1 MVDTA
6 FEALGKQVFDR
17 FGCMNR
23 KELLQPAHWPALTL
37 RMVRAARGE
46 LGAVAALL
54 VLGVGVLSF
63 MDIADEVG
71 EGETAGI
78 DRAILLMFRVPGD
91 PSTPIGGRWLREA
104 VGDITALGG
113 WTVLTL
119 FVLLV
124 VGFLLSLRRWREAL
138 VLLVAALGGTALG
151 QTLKGVFGRERPE
164 ESWRLVEAIHTSFPS
179 GHAMMSA
186 VIYLTFGALM
196 ARFANRTRVK
206 IFGIVMGLVLTVLV
220 GVSRVFLGVH
230 WPSDVLAGWCVG
242 AAWAMACW
250 LAVWAVEKWWLK
262 DVEERPQG

>member
-1 MVDTA
+1 
-6 FEALGKQVFDR
+6 
-17 FGCMNR
+17 MNR
-23 KELLQPAHWPALTL
+23 KELLQPERWPALTL
-37 RMVRAARGE
+37 RMLGAARQE
-46 LGAVAALL
+46 LAAVAALL
-54 VLGVGVLSF
+54 VLAVGVLSF
-63 MDIADEVG
+63 MEIADDVG
-71 EGETAGI
+71 EGDTAGI
-78 DRAILLMFRVPGD
+78 DRAILLMFRAPGD
-91 PSTPIGGRWLREA
+91 PTTPIGGRWLREA

-124 VGFLLSLRRWREAL
+124 VGFLCSLKRWREAL
-138 VLLVAALGGTALG
+138 VLLVAAMGGTALG
-151 QTLKGVFGRERPE
+151 QLLKGVFGRERPE

-206 IFGIVMGLVLTVLV
+206 VFGLTMGIVLTMLV
-220 GVSRVFLGVH
+220 GVSRVYLGVH

-250 LAVWAVEKWWLK
+250 LAVWAVEKWWVR
-262 DVEERPQG
+262 DVERVTEG

>member
-1 MVDTA
+1 M
-6 FEALGKQVFDR
+6 FD
-17 FGCMNR
+17 GIQSMNR
-23 KELLQPAHWPALTL
+23 KELLQPARWPGLTL
-37 RMVRAARGE
+37 RMVKAARAE
-46 LGAVAALL
+46 LGAVIAMLGL
-54 VLGVGVLSF
+54 GLGVLFFLG
-63 MDIADEVG
+63 IADEVV
-71 EGETAGI
+71 EGETQTI
-78 DRAILLMFRVPGD
+78 DQTILLMFRVNGD
-91 PSTPIGGRWLREA
+91 PATPIGGRWLREA

-138 VLLVAALGGTALG
+138 VLLVAALGGTVLG

-206 IFGIVMGLVLTVLV
+206 VFGIVMGLVLTVLV

-262 DVEERPQG
+262 DVEERPEG

>member
-1 MVDTA
+1 
-6 FEALGKQVFDR
+6 
-17 FGCMNR
+17 MNR
-23 KELLQPAHWPALTL
+23 KELLQPVAWPALTL
-37 RMVRAARGE
+37 RMVAAARAE
-46 LGAVAALL
+46 LAAVAALL
-54 VLGVGVLSF
+54 VLAVGVLSF
-63 MDIADEVG
+63 MEIADDVG
-71 EGETAGI
+71 EGDTQGI
-78 DRAILLMFRVPGD
+78 DRAILMLFRVGGD
-91 PSTPIGGRWLREA
+91 PATPIGGRWVREA

-124 VGFLLSLRRWREAL
+124 VGFLVSLKRRREAL
-138 VLLVAALGGTALG
+138 LLLVAAMGGTALG
-151 QTLKGVFGRERPE
+151 QTLKGVFGRERPD

-206 IFGIVMGLVLTVLV
+206 VFGLTVGILLTALV
-220 GVSRVFLGVH
+220 GISRVYLGVH

-250 LAVWAVEKWWLK
+250 LAVWAVEKWWMR
-262 DVEERPQG
+262 DVEETPEG

>member
-1 MVDTA
+1 
-6 FEALGKQVFDR
+6 
-17 FGCMNR
+17 MNR
-23 KELLQPAHWPALTL
+23 KELLQPGAWPALTL
-37 RMVRAARGE
+37 RMVAAARAE
-46 LGAVAALL
+46 LAAVAALL
-54 VLGVGVLSF
+54 VLAVGVLSF
-63 MDIADEVG
+63 MEIADDVG
-71 EGETAGI
+71 EGDTQAI
-78 DRAILLMFRVPGD
+78 DRAILMLFRVGGD
-91 PSTPIGGRWLREA
+91 PATPIGGRWLREA

-124 VGFLLSLRRWREAL
+124 VGFLVSLKRRREAL
-138 VLLVAALGGTALG
+138 LLLVAAMGGTALG
-151 QTLKGVFGRERPE
+151 QTLKGVFGRERPD

-206 IFGIVMGLVLTVLV
+206 VFGLTVGILLTALV
-220 GVSRVFLGVH
+220 GISRVYLGVH

-250 LAVWAVEKWWLK
+250 LAVWAVEKWWTR
-262 DVEERPQG
+262 DVEETPEG